1 MTSPI
6 QFNFPLEKNKS
17 AVKKPQPSCSVK
29 IKFHWLIEPSFY
41 VTRKKLLLTP
51 LVPHDPIIDLL
62 RSRAQVFYAIQ
73 LVDEGM
79 RGATRVL

>member
-6 QFNFPLEKNKS
+6 QFDFPLEKNKS
-17 AVKKPQPSCSVK
+17 AVKKHNPLAVK